1 MTDILWTGTNSGDVS
16 VSTNYSPAQVP
27 ITGDSLWFRNNSVA
41 VDAGLASL
49 AAVTLANLHV
59 EQSYTPATGMGT
71 VAAYF
76 QIGFNNLYIG
86 EHYGEG
92 TPSGCGRIKIHL
104 SNIVSGNCNII
115 IVNSASTGIDS
126 NLPPVRIKSSY
137 AAAKMYIN
145 KGKAGLGLESP
156 GEACTLDELYMAYVS
171 NRDSDAQVTIESG
184 VTLNK
189 LIKAGGEAT
198 VLCDLNDLT
207 NHAGEAITA
216 GAAVILTMNIEGGL
230 VISNASGT
238 VTAANVYGGTLDLTK
253 SMVART
259 VNTINRG
266 RSGKVKFDPD
276 YVSVTN
282 FNSIGPMEWRA
293 A

>member
-1 MTDILWTGTNSGDVS
+1 MATDILWTGTTSGDAS

-27 ITGDSLWFRNNSVA
+27 ITGDSLWFRDNAVD
-41 VDAGLASL
+41 VDAGLAAL
-49 AAVTLANLHV
+49 TAVKLVDMHV
-59 EQSYTPATGMGT
+59 EQSYTGKLGT
-71 VAAYF
+71 TSAYF

-86 EHYGEG
+86 EHYGSG
-92 TPSGCGRIKIHL
+92 TPSGSGRIKIHL
-104 SNIVSGNCNII
+104 SDITSGACKIIV
-115 IVNSASTGIDS
+115 VNSASTGYDS

-137 AAAKMYIN
+137 AAMLMYIN
-145 KGKAGLGLESP
+145 KGKVGLGLESP
-156 GEACTLDELYMAYVS
+156 GEACTLDELYMAYVD

-184 VTLNK
+184 VTMDK
-189 LIKAGGEAT
+189 LIKTGGEAT
-198 VLCDLNDLT
+198 VLCDLDDLT

-216 GAAVILTMNIEGGL
+216 GAAVILAMNIEGGL

-238 VTAANVYGGTLDLTK
+238 VTAANVNGGTLDLTK

-266 RSGKVKFDPD
+266 QGGKVKFDPN

-282 FNSIGPMEWRA
+282 FNSSGPMEWRA